1 MRIALNAQKLS
12 FARAYQAGGISRYI
26 YHLLTELRRGDST
39 HAYQAFVPTLPRLP
53 ELEATSR
60 FSIRTTGAW
69 SATPAWR
76 VLWEQAVLP
85 LQAAPRFDLLHGLA
99 FATPLAWPKRSVVT
113 VFDLSFLRYPQLFN
127 RANRAYL
134 TFFTRRSVRRAD
146 RVLTIAEHGRREVIE
161 LLGAPPERVTT
172 TYCGV
177 DPGFRPLPAGEVEA
191 FRLAQGLPERFILYL
206 GTLEPRK
213 NVATLVRA
221 YALLRAELP
230 TAPPLVLAGA
240 PGWMYDEVYRAIDE
254 HGLRDAVLLPG
265 FVAEEELSLWYN
277 AAAVFAYPS
286 LYEGFGLPP
295 LEAMACG
302 TPVITSDTTSLPEV
316 VGEAGLLV
324 QPFDQHGLASA
335 LRRVLVEP
343 DLAAHLRQAG
353 PLQAA
358 RFTWRRMAE
367 ATVRCYDELASQ
379 R

>member
-1 MRIALNAQKLS
+1 MRIALDAQKLS

-26 YHLLTELRRGDST
+26 YHLLTELRQCDST
-39 HAYQAFVPTLPRLP
+39 HTYQAFVPTLPGLP
-53 ELEATSR
+53 ELESTAR
-60 FSIRTTGAW
+60 FSLRATGAW

-99 FATPLAWPKRSVVT
+99 FATPLTWPKRSVVT
-113 VFDLSFLRYPQLFN
+113 VFDLSFLRYPELFN

-161 LLGAPPERVTT
+161 LLGARPERVTT

-177 DPGFRPLPAGEVEA
+177 HPGFRPLPASEVEA
-191 FRLAQGLPERFILYL
+191 FRLARGLPERFILYL

-230 TAPPLVLAGA
+230 SAPPLVLAGA

-254 HGLRDAVLLPG
+254 NGLRDLVLLPG
-265 FVAEEELSLWYN
+265 FVAGEELSLWYN
-277 AAAVFAYPS
+277 SAAVFAYPS

-302 TPVITSDTTSLPEV
+302 TPVITSNTTSLPEV

-335 LRRVLVEP
+335 LRRVLVEA

-353 PLQAA
+353 LAQAA